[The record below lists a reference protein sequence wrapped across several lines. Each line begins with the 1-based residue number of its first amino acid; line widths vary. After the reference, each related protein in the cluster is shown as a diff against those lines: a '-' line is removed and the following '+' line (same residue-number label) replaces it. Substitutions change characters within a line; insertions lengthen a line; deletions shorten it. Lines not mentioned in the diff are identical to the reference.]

1 MSPQN
6 RYVCHHGRQRGA
18 IGLLAAIT
26 LALAVLCMLVV
37 IDSGRLYLE
46 KRSLQ
51 RVADVAALEAA
62 SRKGNCLAAT
72 AIARQATTFASQSAI
87 RNGFDVT
94 TDGRTLVTH
103 CGFLTLDANS
113 RRVFTADSSKTD
125 AIQVTVSH
133 TVPRSIAAGVG
144 ALFGTTPTPV
154 DIQLSAT
161 AVAAAEP
168 PLAALSIRSAA
179 LVVNSTTAPL
189 LNAVIGGMLGGSL
202 NLTAASWNGVAN
214 SKLNVLNYL
223 DALKTELNLTTV
235 GYDKVLATTVAADK
249 LLQVM
254 FNVLQ
259 ANGTLDSRVSLADQ
273 QLLAAAAG
281 KTQLALGKL
290 ISVQSGTHVEAFKA
304 DLGLLDVIQS
314 LAQLA
319 NHKSGI
325 AATTQVGLPGLL
337 NLKIQAK
344 VIEPPQ
350 LSAIGDPSKI
360 NPGVPVL
367 NDPNRI
373 YVRTAQMRALVS
385 VDLPI
390 LGAGPTLPLLGK
402 VTSLVGSL
410 TPVLNSA
417 LGLDIKG
424 LVGNVSCLLGT
435 SCMVTDFLLLNTTSP
450 AGAST
455 SSAGPRISLSLSL
468 ASAESYVTGYSCNS
482 NVDKSLTFNTH
493 TALVSAKLGQFDDA
507 SAFPVSIDPAAIVAR
522 PIPVVNITTKTC
534 KQILGVLGECT
545 TPVDFGGGGVGL
557 SFNTVDKSPLGGL
570 PTITTARAPSL
581 PEIGQTP
588 HYETGAAS
596 KLPSTLL
603 DGVVSGVKVDVYKAV
618 TPTILGSVITGATA
632 LLGDVLTALDGIV
645 EGVLKKLLSDVV
657 DPLLA
662 ALGVTLAPADV
673 GANLSC
679 NFGQATLVI

>member
-6 RYVCHHGRQRGA
+6 SYVCHHGRQRGA

-133 TVPRSIAAGVG
+133 TVPRSIAAGMG

-189 LNAVIGGMLGGSL
+189 LNAVIGSMLGGNLS
-202 NLTAASWNGVAN
+202 LTAASWNGVVN

-223 DALKTELNLTTV
+223 DALKTELNLTAA
-235 GYDKVLATTVAADK
+235 GYDQVLATTVAADK

-273 QLLAAAAG
+273 QVLAAAAG

-290 ISVQSGTHVEAFKA
+290 INIQSGTHVEAFKA

-325 AATTQVGLPGLL
+325 AATAQVGLPGLL

-360 NPGVPVL
+360 NSGVPVL

-390 LGAGPTLPLLGK
+390 LGVGPTLPLIGK

-424 LVGNVSCLLGT
+424 LFGNVTCLLGT
-435 SCMVTDFLLLNTTSP
+435 SCMVTDFLLLNSP
-450 AGAST
+450 GDAGT

-482 NVDKSLTFNTH
+482 NADKSLTFNTH

-522 PIPVVNITTKTC
+522 PIPVVNIRTKTC

-545 TPVDFGGGGVGL
+545 TPVNFGGGGVGL
-557 SFNTVDKSPLGGL
+557 SFNTVDKSPLGAL
-570 PTITTARAPSL
+570 PTLTTARAPNL

-588 HYETGAAS
+588 HYETGAVS
-596 KLPSTLL
+596 MLPSTLL

-618 TPTILGSVITGATA
+618 TPTTLGTVITGTTA
-632 LLGDVLTALDGIV
+632 LLSDVLTALDGIV